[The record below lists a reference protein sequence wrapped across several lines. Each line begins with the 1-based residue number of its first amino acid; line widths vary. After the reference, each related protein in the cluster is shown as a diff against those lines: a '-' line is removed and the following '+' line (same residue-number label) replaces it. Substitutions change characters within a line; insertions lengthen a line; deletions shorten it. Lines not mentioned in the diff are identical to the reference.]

1 MFLVIASSASVESC
15 NFSSISKVAKNQYS
29 VDMPNDD
36 CMQRYRRP
44 RCWIWNAIEYSLY
57 FRAAISRH

>member
-1 MFLVIASSASVESC
+1 MFLFIASSTSVESC
-15 NFSSISKVAKNQYS
+15 NFSSISKVSKNQYS
-29 VDMPNDD
+29 VDIPNDD
-36 CMQRYRRP
+36 MQRYRRR